1 MPQPKISIVTPSFNQ
16 AAFLERTIESV
27 LGQHYANL
35 EYRVL
40 DGGSTDGS
48 VDVLQKYDD
57 KLTSWVSEPDE
68 GQADAIARGLAQCTG
83 EIFAYLN
90 SDDIYY
96 PGALEAAAAFFE
108 SHPDVDLVYG
118 DAIHIDAED
127 RALAIDVLPAY
138 RWEDLRRVCI
148 IPQMAS
154 FWRRSAY
161 ERVGGIDAKYQFA
174 LDYEF
179 FLRLGEKGKI
189 AHLPKVLAG
198 FRRHQAAKT
207 ARSKETW
214 AKENSELSVR
224 YLGRDGWNRADWLR
238 MKWLTARQIGA
249 IAGRSLKGE
258 KFPCLT
264 PVRWNRAAKRKL
276 AGLD

>member
-16 AAFLERTIESV
+16 AAFLERTIGSV
-27 LGQHYANL
+27 LGQRYADL
-35 EYRVL
+35 EYRIL

-48 VDVLQKYDD
+48 ADILRKYEDR
-57 KLTSWVSEPDE
+57 LTSWVSEPDE

-83 EIFAYLN
+83 DIFAYLN
-90 SDDIYY
+90 SDDVYY
-96 PGALEAAAAFFE
+96 PGALEAVAEFFTT
-108 SHPDVDLVYG
+108 HPDVDLVYG

-127 RALAIDVLPAY
+127 RALALDVLPAY
-138 RWEDLRRVCI
+138 RWEDLRRVCV

-179 FLRLGEKGKI
+179 FLRLGEQGKI
-189 AHLPKVLAG
+189 AHLPRVLAG
-198 FRRHQAAKT
+198 FRRHKAAKT
-207 ARSKETW
+207 TRARDTW
-214 AKENSELSVR
+214 AKENRELSIR
-224 YLGRDGWNRADWLR
+224 YLGREGWNRADWLR

-249 IAGRSLKGE
+249 IAGRRIKGE
-258 KFPCLT
+258 EFPCLT
-264 PVRWNRAAKRKL
+264 PVRWHRAAKRKL